1 MSNLGPK
8 GIERRQ
14 HPRVRFCAEALV
26 SEAGN
31 PLGPVSIQ
39 DISVGGALLVGSA
52 KATIGAT
59 IQVTVTSGALAGWS
73 FQAEVRWT
81 ATSASSTRMGV
92 QILQAQTTLANLIQ
106 DVVIQE
112 LQRATREPDPRGA
125 EHSK

>member
-1 MSNLGPK
+1 MSKLGPN

-52 KATIGAT
+52 KAATGAK
-59 IQVTVTSGALAGWS
+59 IQVTITSSELAGWS
-73 FQAEVRWT
+73 FHAEVRWT
-81 ATSASSTRMGV
+81 VARSGATVMGV
-92 QILQAQTTLANLIQ
+92 QILQAPTAFANRVQ

-112 LQRATREPDPRGA
+112 LQRASWKPDAHGA
-125 EHSK
+125 EHPE